1 MFNMTVFLSYIS
13 LELMSLVNPGI
24 FSPIPYL
31 LIVTMF
37 FAIVERCNVGTVQKI
52 ISTKSSDESD
62 EDDELEGT
70 ALPEVTESTGEAQ
83 ASQTTE
89 KKDAETEPEKV
100 SVGAPKDA
108 E

>member
-1 MFNMTVFLSYIS
+1 MTVFLSYIS
-13 LELMSLVNPGI
+13 LELISLVNPGI

-70 ALPEVTESTGEAQ
+70 ALPEATDTTSEAKPSQ
-83 ASQTTE
+83 ADENASE
-89 KKDAETEPEKV
+89 ENAPEKI
-100 SVGAPKDA
+100 SVGVPKDA
-108 E
+108 D